1 VNVGAWKKEEVDG
14 ADGGFSENQSVED
27 LGSEGARSGGSHL
40 RMASSA
46 VHAHMVVT
54 SRSQVVE

>member
-1 VNVGAWKKEEVDG
+1 MNVGAWKKEDVDG
-14 ADGGFSENQSVED
+14 ADGGSSAEVEAENQSVED

-54 SRSQVVE
+54 VE